1 MGQDLFGVCPF
12 ATAQRVLSGKWA
24 LLVLHY
30 LSQRTMRFGELQ
42 RTLPDMT
49 QATLSKQLKE
59 MEHSGLIVR
68 RAYSQIPPKVEY
80 SLSDIGRRFMP
91 VLDALEDW
99 GNQYI
104 DFIGV
109 QEPQTGG

>member
-59 MEHSGLIVR
+59 MERSGLIVR
-68 RAYSQIPPKVEY
+68 RAYDQIPPKVEY
-80 SLSDIGRRFMP
+80 SLSDIGRQFLP
-91 VLDALEDW
+91 VLNALEDW
-99 GNQYI
+99 GSRYI
-104 DFIGV
+104 DYIGARA
-109 QEPQTGG
+109 PSSGG